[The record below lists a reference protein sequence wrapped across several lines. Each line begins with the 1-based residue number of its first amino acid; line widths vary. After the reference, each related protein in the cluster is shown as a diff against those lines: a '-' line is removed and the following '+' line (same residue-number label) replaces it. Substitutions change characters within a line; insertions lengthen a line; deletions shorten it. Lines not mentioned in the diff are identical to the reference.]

1 MHREAHRLSLRQF
14 QPRWAQASDGPSIIS
29 HFESIGAWTGHVGV
43 WDSLDIFPGC
53 PSFSKESIVALLGPF
68 FLSHMKRAI
77 EFVHKVQDLY
87 FVWFPADF
95 SINGAA
101 ASNLQRSAIL
111 QVKKKNLTLV
121 CRKGDGSVFN
131 IVLTWRH
138 RPGVLYTNLLPKQ
151 SLLFM
156 WLLCGRISQAMGD
169 SNIMFLSRRKM
180 CWIGAA

>member
-1 MHREAHRLSLRQF
+1 MRRAGGLGAAGCPHTAGDADLREDVALLLGLPARMHREAHRLSLRQF

-29 HFESIGAWTGHVGV
+29 HFESIVAWTGHVGV

-111 QVKKKNLTLV
+111 QVKKK
-121 CRKGDGSVFN
+121 
-131 IVLTWRH
+131 I
-138 RPGVLYTNLLPKQ
+138 
-151 SLLFM
+151 
-156 WLLCGRISQAMGD
+156 
-169 SNIMFLSRRKM
+169 
-180 CWIGAA
+180 